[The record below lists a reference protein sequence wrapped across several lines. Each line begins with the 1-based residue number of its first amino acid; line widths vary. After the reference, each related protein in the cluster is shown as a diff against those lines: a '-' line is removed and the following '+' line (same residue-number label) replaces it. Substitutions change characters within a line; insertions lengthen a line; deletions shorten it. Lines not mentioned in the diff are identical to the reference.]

1 MSVKIISV
9 LENILQA
16 NDQVAAE
23 NRARLHAAGVYAINM
38 MSSPGAGKTSLI
50 EQTLLALAPQVRIG
64 MINGDTTAA
73 SMDAERGAQAGAAA
87 VHVNTGGSCHL
98 EAHMVRQALSALDLS
113 ALDLIIVENVGNLVC
128 PSGWDLGVHARVVV
142 ASVTEGDDKPY
153 KYPSMYRVA
162 DVLVLNKIDLLPY
175 LHFNLDYY
183 LQGVRLLNPEVQVFQ
198 VSCRTGE
205 GIAEWAGWL
214 RERAIG
220 ARRAS

>member
-1 MSVKIISV
+1 MSVKVISV

-23 NRARLHAAGVYAINM
+23 NRARLDAAGVYAINM
-38 MSSPGAGKTSLI
+38 MSSPGAGKTALI
-50 EQTLLALAPQVRIG
+50 EQTLRALAPQVRVG

-73 SMDAERGAQAGAAA
+73 SMDAERGAQAGAVA
-87 VHVNTGGSCHL
+87 VHVNTGGNCHL
-98 EAHMVRQALSALDLS
+98 EAHMVRQALAALDLS
-113 ALDLIIVENVGNLVC
+113 ALDLLIVENVGNLVC

-153 KYPSMYRVA
+153 KYPAMYRAA

-175 LHFNLDYY
+175 LSFNLDYY

-205 GIAEWAGWL
+205 GIAAWADWL
-214 RERAIG
+214 RDRITSKRNA
-220 ARRAS
+220 